1 MDLSKTLELIENALR
16 EVPNLRK
23 LRYDNANYDL
33 WRYKVVD
40 ILKAGFG
47 PDSDEY
53 ERFVE
58 TWHPQKRSGTAFE
71 VQKWYDQKLT
81 KRAAALLSIIEKY
94 KLLGE
99 EIIHSEAVE
108 PQKSSISH
116 EAKTPKEKVKQ
127 LKQFLGELKK
137 FHQLQISASDSRQ
150 DLELE
155 RLRTKLVRKS
165 ARIKE
170 IICPADGRLLFR
182 QFNEVYDAFDTAF
195 TKPVYPWG
203 IATQWHAAVNL
214 LIQKTNETI
223 GKLETAPTSEAL
235 REVIYPSGTPYDA
248 YKDIKEIISLATK
261 KLIVV
266 DAYVDNSVVTLLEN
280 VQPGVEI
287 QVLTRKMQGD
297 FQLAAQK
304 FKEQREMAG
313 QGSLEVRKDKGAF
326 HDRFIVADGNVF
338 HLGASIKDAG
348 VKVFGINEF
357 KDSDTKSM
365 LMKIIRKSW
374 DAAEKVL

>member
-1 MDLSKTLELIENALR
+1 MDLSEVLELIEVALK
-16 EVPNLRK
+16 EVLHLRK
-23 LRYDNANYDL
+23 LRYDNAEYEL
-33 WRYKVVD
+33 WCYKAID
-40 ILKAGFG
+40 ILKLGFG

-53 ERFVE
+53 KRFAESVKPE
-58 TWHPQKRSGTAFE
+58 KRVGTPLE
-71 VQKWYDQKLT
+71 LQRWYSRKLG
-81 KRAAALLSIIEKY
+81 KRAAALLSILEKY
-94 KLLGE
+94 KLVKEDALHSKVESPKTSITRGGKKTK
-99 EIIHSEAVE
+99 EI
-108 PQKSSISH
+108 
-116 EAKTPKEKVKQ
+116 KQ
-127 LKQFLGELKK
+127 LKQFLRELEK
-137 FHQLQISASDSRQ
+137 FRQLQIAAGDERL
-150 DLELE
+150 DPELE
-155 RLRTKLVRKS
+155 NLRTKLVRKS
-165 ARIKE
+165 AQIKE

-182 QFNEVYDAFDTAF
+182 QFNEVYNAFDTAF

-203 IATQWHAAVNL
+203 IATQWHTAVNW

-235 REVIYPSGTPYDA
+235 REVVYPSGTPYDA
-248 YKDIKEIISLATK
+248 YKDIKDIIILATK
-261 KLIVV
+261 KLIIV
-266 DAYVDNSVVTLLEN
+266 DAYVDSSVVTLLEN

-297 FQLAAQK
+297 FQLTAQK
-304 FKEQREMAG
+304 FKEQREIAG
-313 QGSLEVRKDKGAF
+313 QGNLEVRKDKGAF

-348 VKVFGINEF
+348 AKVFGINEF

>member
-1 MDLSKTLELIENALR
+1 MDLSEVLELIEGALK
-16 EVPNLRK
+16 EVLHLRK
-23 LRYDNANYDL
+23 LRYDNAEYEL
-33 WRYKVVD
+33 WCYKTID
-40 ILKAGFG
+40 ILKLGFG

-53 ERFVE
+53 KRFVE
-58 TWHPQKRSGTAFE
+58 SVKPEKRVGTPLE
-71 VQKWYDQKLT
+71 LQRWYSRKLG
-81 KRAAALLSIIEKY
+81 KRAAALLSILEKY
-94 KLLGE
+94 KLVKEDALHSKAESPKTSITRGGKKTK
-99 EIIHSEAVE
+99 EI
-108 PQKSSISH
+108 
-116 EAKTPKEKVKQ
+116 KQ
-127 LKQFLGELKK
+127 LKQFLRELEK
-137 FHQLQISASDSRQ
+137 FRQLQIAAGDERL
-150 DLELE
+150 DPELE
-155 RLRTKLVRKS
+155 KLRTKLVRKS

-182 QFNEVYDAFDTAF
+182 QFNEVYNAFDTAF

-203 IATQWHAAVNL
+203 IATQWHTAVNS

-223 GKLETAPTSEAL
+223 GKLEITPTSEAL
-235 REVIYPSGTPYDA
+235 RELVYPSGTPYDA

-266 DAYVDNSVVTLLEN
+266 DAYVDSSVVTLLEK

-348 VKVFGINEF
+348 EKVCAISEIE
-357 KDSDTKSM
+357 DSSNKRLLTGS
-365 LMKIIRKSW
+365 ISKSW